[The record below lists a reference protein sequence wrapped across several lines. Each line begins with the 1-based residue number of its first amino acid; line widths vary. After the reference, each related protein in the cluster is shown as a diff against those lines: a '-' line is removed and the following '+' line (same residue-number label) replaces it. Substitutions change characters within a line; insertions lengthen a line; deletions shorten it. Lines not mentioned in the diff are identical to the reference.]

1 LLTGFFADDQG
12 RLRSLLRQALR
23 HLVSVL
29 RAPEQLPAS
38 SDEKQTLRELEDI
51 AAMLADPTSQSFVV
65 PS

>member
-1 LLTGFFADDQG
+1 
-12 RLRSLLRQALR
+12 
-23 HLVSVL
+23 LVSVL